1 VLNLIRQHLPTAGD
15 KTVVAR
21 SFPGREGPTGAPMS
35 PPPAGAS
42 DTAWF
47 QAMTQMGRRIEQEV
61 RLRGTSVQRDANMG
75 RFLGARGLMVAGR
88 HGEAVEMLSGLVEDA
103 PDMDPAWDLLAR
115 AQVSAG
121 NPQGAVDALRQWS
134 AQGGGGAPSAA
145 EVSALEASVTREGA
159 RGYWL
164 WQKERLD
171 ARVAAGEPVSSL
183 DLAAARA
190 GVGDTEGAFE
200 ALETAL
206 AQQDRGLA
214 LLHRDPVW
222 DTLRTDPR
230 FGDIARRSRTVRVL
244 TSPRGPG
251 EHPPGVPPAPGSRPP
266 R

>member
-1 VLNLIRQHLPTAGD
+1 
-15 KTVVAR
+15 
-21 SFPGREGPTGAPMS
+21 
-35 PPPAGAS
+35 
-42 DTAWF
+42 
-47 QAMTQMGRRIEQEV
+47 
-61 RLRGTSVQRDANMG
+61 
-75 RFLGARGLMVAGR
+75 
-88 HGEAVEMLSGLVEDA
+88 
-103 PDMDPAWDLLAR
+103 
-115 AQVSAG
+115 
-121 NPQGAVDALRQWS
+121 
-134 AQGGGGAPSAA
+134 
-145 EVSALEASVTREGA
+145 
-159 RGYWL
+159 
-164 WQKERLD
+164 
-171 ARVAAGEPVSSL
+171 VAAGEPVSSL